1 MPLPFSTAALPLAAM
16 GTAGLPVL
24 AGTGGP
30 PSPPCKVT
38 PPSAPN
44 PGHMQMVHY
53 AIPLDKGKAGVTV
66 VTLLLK
72 AEHTQAAELLYI
84 RDIQYTGSQGL
95 CSRHLS
101 RQLSEGEH

>member
-1 MPLPFSTAALPLAAM
+1 M
-16 GTAGLPVL
+16 
-24 AGTGGP
+24 
-30 PSPPCKVT
+30 
-38 PPSAPN
+38 
-44 PGHMQMVHY
+44 
-53 AIPLDKGKAGVTV
+53 TV

-101 RQLSEGEH
+101 RQLSEGEY